1 MIRVLLVEDDPL
13 VRTLLQTIL
22 EQQDL
27 AVVGQA
33 ADGDEVVAAVQAHH
47 PDVVL
52 MDLRMAR
59 MSGVEATAAL
69 QRLPEPPAVIALT
82 SFDAQD
88 VVLAAVHAGARG
100 YLAKDSAPEQI
111 ADAVRVVA
119 AGGSRLSDRA
129 SRAVVDH
136 VTADVGA
143 RRRSEALARL
153 GALTDREQEI
163 ATAAAAGLSNAAIAA
178 RTFCS
183 EATVKTHL
191 NRAMTKLGLENRVQL
206 ATLVDRAGLT
216 PG

>member
-1 MIRVLLVEDDPL
+1 MTRVLVVDDDAL
-13 VRTLLQTIL
+13 VRTLLRTIL
-22 EQQDL
+22 EQQGLD
-27 AVVGQA
+27 VVGLA
-33 ADGDEVVAAVQAHH
+33 SDGDEVVAAVQAHH

-59 MSGVEATAAL
+59 VSGVEATAAL
-69 QRLPEPPAVIALT
+69 QRLPEPPAVVALT

-88 VVLAAVHAGARG
+88 AVLAALHAGARG

-111 ADAVRVVA
+111 ADAVRSVA

-136 VTADVGA
+136 LTADVDG
-143 RRRSEALARL
+143 RRRADALARL
-153 GALTDREQEI
+153 DVLTDREREI
-163 ATAAAAGLSNAAIAA
+163 AAAAATGLSNSAIAA

-191 NRAMTKLGLENRVQL
+191 TRAMTKLGLQNRVQL
-206 ATLVDRAGLT
+206 ATLVDRAGLAA
-216 PG
+216 G